1 MPAAGRCVRAAPG
14 ADVRRYISGQAAESY
29 DGEAFLEAD
38 TAFHL
43 MLLEGSG
50 NPVTAQFALVVTAA
64 LRTRDDPQQPLIIN
78 TTPVGIALHN

>member
-1 MPAAGRCVRAAPG
+1 
-14 ADVRRYISGQAAESY
+14 
-29 DGEAFLEAD
+29 
-38 TAFHL
+38 

-78 TTPVGIALHN
+78 TTPGGIALHN